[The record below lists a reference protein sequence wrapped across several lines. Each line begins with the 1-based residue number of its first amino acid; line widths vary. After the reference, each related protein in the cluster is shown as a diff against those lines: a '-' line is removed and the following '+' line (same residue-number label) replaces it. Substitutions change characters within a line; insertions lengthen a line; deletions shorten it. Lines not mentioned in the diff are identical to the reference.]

1 VIHLRRR
8 TRALGIILATC
19 GLFLFA
25 IGYLDHRRFE
35 KERVQMGAAY
45 EMLVSSDLYTPR
57 TSRLF
62 KTAFLVLGFTGLA
75 TLGSAIIDVRES
87 RRKE

>member
-1 VIHLRRR
+1 MIHLKKR

-25 IGYLDHRRFE
+25 AGYLDYRRLE
-35 KERVQMGAAY
+35 KERVQMGDSY
-45 EMLVSSDLYTPR
+45 EMLVRSDLYTPR

-62 KTAFLVLGFTGLA
+62 KTTFVVLGFSGLA

-87 RRKE
+87 RRTK